1 LVTTKPSVNF
11 LVLLGVSMLRSEQS
25 QQVWLREAEFHDAL
39 ADHLD
44 AATRPP
50 AAPNF
55 WEALLLREAGELRG
69 RQVLEIG
76 CGVGDLTLHLVAAG
90 ASRTALDISPRMVEA
105 AKRRTKAW
113 APTAEAQF
121 LSVPVETTGLEPS
134 QFDLVIGL
142 NILHHVDVHGAARE
156 MARVSRSGAR
166 GVFIENSGLNPVL
179 SFARRHLAGR
189 LGIPRYGTLD
199 EHPLTNRDYDQFR
212 RLFRVVAIK
221 YPEFVFFRIFDRQV
235 MRFRSKRISKL
246 LTQMDIATYRV
257 LPALRRFSYK
267 VLLRL
272 EK

>member
-1 LVTTKPSVNF
+1 M
-11 LVLLGVSMLRSEQS
+11 LGSERS

-44 AATRPP
+44 AGARPP

-55 WEALLLREAGELRG
+55 WEALLLKEAGELRG

-76 CGVGDLTLHLVAAG
+76 CGVGDLTLHLIDAG
-90 ASRTALDISPRMVEA
+90 AAVTALDISPRMVEA
-105 AKRRTKAW
+105 AMLRAEAW
-113 APTAEAQF
+113 APTAEARF
-121 LSVPVETTGLEPS
+121 LSVPVEATDLERS
-134 QFDLVIGL
+134 KFDVVVGL
-142 NILHHVDVHGAARE
+142 NILHHVNVEGAARE
-156 MARVSRSGAR
+156 IARVSRPGAR

-179 SFARRHLAGR
+179 SFARRHVAGH

-199 EHPLTNRDYDQFR
+199 EHPLTDRDYKQFR
-212 RLFRVVAIK
+212 RLFRVAKVN

-235 MRFRSKRISKL
+235 LRFRSKPISKV
-246 LTQMDIATYRV
+246 LTRMDLATYR
-257 LPALRRFSYK
+257 LFPPLRRFSYK